1 MKIKSNTFERNNEFL
16 LKHPALWKENETN
29 LICNTSIDNLN
40 FKHKSKSIRLNIV
53 VENHIF
59 WVEEMLMECEN
70 LFTTVVC
77 TSHDATVLSL
87 KFDDITKLIS
97 FNDANKRLNEYWY
110 NILTLFSEN
119 LEKWINLEEVNYI
132 ISNNNRESIPKDKS
146 FEDINYKIYL
156 SEEYQ
161 FYKSLKDQNIISTV
175 KETVQRFSPK
185 NRVNSPTLFYRQIWL
200 DGDRRQSWVTPKP
213 LNTQKQFLLP
223 DLKDEMIPKKPLSK
237 YPKFGHRGS
246 SWIKTVRYSIIK
258 KIGTISTKFN
268 TMSKNLA
275 PLKKIWHLSKKI

>member
-1 MKIKSNTFERNNEFL
+1 MKIKSNAFERNNEFL

-40 FKHKSKSIRLNIV
+40 FKQKSKSIRLNIV

-70 LFTTVVC
+70 LFTTAVC
-77 TSHDATVLSL
+77 SSHDATVLSL
-87 KFDDITKLIS
+87 KIDDITKLIS

-119 LEKWINLEEVNYI
+119 LEKWVNLEEVNYI

-175 KETVQRFSPK
+175 KETVQRFSPQ

-213 LNTQKQFLLP
+213 LDTQKQFLLP

-237 YPKFGHRGS
+237 YSKFGHRGS
-246 SWIKTVRYSIIK
+246 SWIKTVRYLIV
-258 KIGTISTKFN
+258 
-268 TMSKNLA
+268 
-275 PLKKIWHLSKKI
+275 